1 MELIQAN
8 PEINADTLKKMPY
21 LDAVM
26 KEVLRFVPPVG
37 GAFRKVK
44 QDFEYKGFRI
54 PQSWTV
60 IYQINQS
67 HQDETVYSDPDTF
80 NPDRFLEN
88 AQEKAKLFSYVPFG
102 GGMRECLGKEYARLE
117 MKIFGAM
124 LLRQYR
130 WELLPNQDLSL
141 IKVPTPNPRDGLKV
155 RFYRSP

>member
-54 PQSWTV
+54 PQGWTV